1 MDRDQIEEA
10 SVEAVAVL
18 GFLELLET
26 AVESGALAPVQSVT
40 LDGLAASIWT
50 AKRSLRRVSDALEA
64 AQLASA

>member
-1 MDRDQIEEA
+1 MDRNQIEQA

-50 AKRSLRRVSDALEA
+50 AKRSLQRVSEALEA
-64 AQLASA
+64 AQMASA